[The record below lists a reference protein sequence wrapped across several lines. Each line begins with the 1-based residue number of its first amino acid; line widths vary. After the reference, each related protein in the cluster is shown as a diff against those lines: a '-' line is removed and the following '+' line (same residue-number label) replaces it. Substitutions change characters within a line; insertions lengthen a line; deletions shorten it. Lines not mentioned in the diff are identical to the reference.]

1 MQCQWLRYGHRTGT
15 DSDGY
20 SLPAIPYGVAP
31 VTVVAG
37 SGAVVNNTGAGLTAF
52 NISTTSG
59 ITSNNVGASFN
70 GGATGISYNTLLS
83 ISMTGFSGS
92 AVGGTADGINLNAGT
107 GVNFSSLP
115 AAYVSGGA
123 NGLVVNTGSTATVS
137 TTGGT
142 FLGGTGDGIKVNTVG
157 ANLIGAGT
165 GTTNITTSG
174 TTVTG
179 GTNGISAL
187 STVTGATGA
196 TATTT
201 VTANG
206 GGITG
211 TSGAGITASA
221 IAAPLSG
228 PAAATT
234 TVQGNSDVTGGSNGI
249 FALSASLNGTSN
261 TKVDVSGDIE
271 GTNGNGITAIGASV
285 GDLSGFNPNDPST
298 WNSAVGTG
306 KATVDVT
313 TKDNV
318 TADNGTGIL
327 AVGIGTGNDV
337 KVNAK
342 DNVDATGGF
351 GVIAG
356 SIGTGGTVDVK
367 TKDVSGTQGGV
378 LGFNTDGNVNVH
390 TTGTVEVAS
399 GGFIGVGAIANN
411 GNATVNFSGVIDP
424 PLIGVGAV
432 AIGNGTATANTA
444 GTIDADLI
452 GVGGLIGGTGGTL
465 TVETKDTVDSANGFG
480 VAALGFG
487 SNTIDVTT
495 DKAVTGRY
503 LGVGALALGDTNAVT
518 VHTKDTVKSAD
529 GFGVFGG
536 AIGGGANT
544 VKVTTDQTV
553 DGRLLGV
560 GGILGA
566 TGGSLD
572 INTKA
577 AVTSTDGFG
586 VAGLAFG
593 NNNTVK
599 VLTEGTVSGDLLGV
613 GALSIGDGGTVDVH
627 TLAAVTSANGIGVLG
642 GNIGAGQQVT
652 VVTDGTVNAAIAG
665 VVGFNTGGNT
675 DVTVNQKVSV
685 AAGGFI
691 GAAAI
696 AGGTGNATLTINGVI
711 DPPAI
716 GGGALTI
723 GSGTAT
729 VNVNAEVQATT
740 IGIVG
745 ANIGNGAIDVNVNAG
760 GTIKSDGIGILTF
773 KLGDGPTTI
782 DVDAAVGGL
791 SGAATGGDG
800 IFALAFGESPVT
812 INTTANGTINAGDDG
827 ISVGHIGGG
836 NITITTNGTIT
847 AGDEG
852 IQVLSAALTTGD
864 VTVTNNAA
872 ITATDNGI
880 FILKGGDGAVLVNA
894 NANVTSTTANGVE
907 ANVLFGTGDVTV
919 NQGASTTIAA
929 QDFGVIA
936 SKTFGTGN
944 VSVTTGTASAI
955 NATAGGIFAGRF
967 AGTGDVV
974 VTTGLLSNITTVG
987 NGIEAQS
994 IGSTGN
1000 VTVTT
1005 GTTSGVTAGG
1015 DGIVANKFAGS
1026 GDVFLTTGT
1035 SSAVAAGDD
1044 GLTATNFA
1052 FGPGNDVFVATGVNS
1067 VVLANDKGIRAGGW
1081 DNVTVNTSDGS
1092 IIRGD
1097 ADMTGVGNAIRIF
1110 SADFATVNIG
1120 TNNAVIGSGKSW
1132 GEAVISVNSDDGTII
1147 NVGAGTLVSSWSY
1160 LGGNNLPGLIV
1171 AASDIVIDTDGGAT
1185 TITNNGTIVG
1195 RIGLTNN
1202 DDTFNNLSSNTWITV
1217 GNNYFGGGNDTLNN
1231 TGRIVTALQGGVAET
1246 TTFNSLETFNNGD
1259 PLFLQ
1264 SGLLTMID
1272 ETPGQIAG
1280 NGTRDVTYVS
1290 GTWNGVGNS
1299 KVGLDSYL
1307 GAPGSTSDQ
1316 LAVGGLDVNGVEI
1329 AGLVTT
1335 GSTGLVIHDVNAGP
1349 GAFNLAGIKVV
1360 DVQSAAGTTDPT
1372 SFYISPGSTNYSPKF
1387 GGVIDKGLFFY
1398 DLTVIGNDQYLIGLP
1413 DQEVFELPKLVTG
1426 AQAIWHETTGVWL
1439 DRQADLRTY
1448 LQGTP
1453 TQLVTKEG
1461 IKTIDGAPAS
1471 VTPGIWGKV
1480 VGSWGSRDASNT
1492 FAAGGGLYGFDTG
1505 YNQSIYGF
1513 MAGADFGKEGVFATN
1528 DAVVF
1533 GVLGGYV
1540 GSNLNFSNSP
1550 TSADYS
1556 GGTVGAYATYITGNW
1571 YFDALIK
1578 ADFLSMDYNAPTL
1591 AGIGYFGKSTD
1602 ARNVGFALDTGY
1614 RLYTWANGGFV
1625 DGLATLTYVNTN
1637 ISNLAIAG
1645 NTFVDFGNNDS
1656 LRGSLGARVGGQ
1668 IYDAATY
1675 KVQASVTGR
1684 LWYEFLGDNAV
1695 TIFNPGVP
1703 FGTVDNFDGL
1713 FGEVGVGFNVFA
1725 KDSGWNSFVNADVKF
1740 GDNYTAGSAKGGVRY
1755 QW

>member
-1 MQCQWLRYGHRTGT
+1 MGGDNGKLDVTNSG
-15 DSDGY
+15 
-20 SLPAIPYGVAP
+20 AISTQGAA
-31 VTVVAG
+31 VAG
-37 SGAVVNNTGAGLTAF
+37 LVVGDEGQVKVTNTGA
-52 NISTTSG
+52 I
-59 ITSNNVGASFN
+59 N
-70 GGATGISYNTLLS
+70 GGLLGVGGIVIGDNTTGIATTVEVKN
-83 ISMTGFSGS
+83 S
-92 AVGGTADGINLNAGT
+92 AAVTNDGI
-107 GVNFSSLP
+107 GVL
-115 AAYVSGGA
+115 
-123 NGLVVNTGSTATVS
+123 
-137 TTGGT
+137 
-142 FLGGTGDGIKVNTVG
+142 
-157 ANLIGAGT
+157 
-165 GTTNITTSG
+165 
-174 TTVTG
+174 
-179 GTNGISAL
+179 
-187 STVTGATGA
+187 
-196 TATTT
+196 
-201 VTANG
+201 G
-206 GGITG
+206 GGIG
-211 TSGAGITASA
+211 DNQVVKVSTSGAID
-221 IAAPLSG
+221 SG
-228 PAAATT
+228 LLG
-234 TVQGNSDVTGGSNGI
+234 VGGFS
-249 FALSASLNGTSN
+249 
-261 TKVDVSGDIE
+261 
-271 GTNGNGITAIGASV
+271 IGAS
-285 GDLSGFNPNDPST
+285 
-298 WNSAVGTG
+298 
-306 KATVDVT
+306 
-313 TKDNV
+313 
-318 TADNGTGIL
+318 
-327 AVGIGTGNDV
+327 GN
-337 KVNAK
+337 
-342 DNVDATGGF
+342 
-351 GVIAG
+351 
-356 SIGTGGTVDVK
+356 VDVK
-367 TKDVSGTQGGV
+367 TTAAVTSGGAGV
-378 LGFNTDGNVNVH
+378 VGAGIGDNSVVKV
-390 TTGTVEVAS
+390 TTGEQV
-399 GGFIGVGAIANN
+399 
-411 GNATVNFSGVIDP
+411 D
-424 PLIGVGAV
+424 
-432 AIGNGTATANTA
+432 GTF
-444 GTIDADLI
+444 L
-452 GVGGLIGGTGGTL
+452 GVGGLIGGAGSQLTIVTEDKVTSSDGFGVAALGLGTGQTINVTTQQEVSGDLLGVGALNLGGGGTTVNVETQAKVTSASGFGVLGGSIGTGANTVTVLTQKQVSGDLLGVGGIIGGTGGSL
-465 TVETKDTVDSANGFG
+465 TIETKDTVDSANGFGVAALGLGSNTIDVTTDKAVTGRYLGVGALALGDQNTVTVHTKDTVTSSDGFGVLGGAIGAGPNVVSVTTDKAVVGDLLGVGGVIGGTGGSLTIETKDTVDSANGFG

-665 VVGFNTGGNT
+665 VVGFNTGGDT

-685 AAGGFI
+685 APGGFI

-696 AGGTGNATLTINGVI
+696 SGGTGNATLTINGVI

-716 GGGALTI
+716 GGGALTL

-773 KLGDGPTTI
+773 KLGDGPTNI

-812 INTTANGTINAGDDG
+812 INTTANGTITAGDDG

-836 NITITTNGTIT
+836 NITITTNAAIT

-880 FILKGGDGAVLVNA
+880 FILKGGDGAVTVNA
-894 NANVTSTTANGVE
+894 NANITSTTANGIE
-907 ANVLFGTGDVTV
+907 ANAVLGTGNVTVAQAGLTTITAQDFGIIASKTLGTGDVTV
-919 NQGASTTIAA
+919 
-929 QDFGVIA
+929 
-936 SKTFGTGN
+936 
-944 VSVTTGTASAI
+944 TTGTLSAI

-967 AGTGDVV
+967 GGTGNVV
-974 VTTGLLSNITTVG
+974 VSTGIASGITTSG
-987 NGIEAQS
+987 NGINAQS
-994 IGSTGN
+994 IGADGN

-1005 GTTSGVTAGG
+1005 GLASGITAGN

-1026 GDVFLTTGT
+1026 GDIFLTTG
-1035 SSAVAAGDD
+1035 SSSTVAAGDD

-1052 FGPGNDVFVATGVNS
+1052 FGAGNDIFVTTGLNSS
-1067 VVLANDKGIRAGGW
+1067 VVANDKGIRAGGW
-1081 DNVTVNTSDGS
+1081 DNVNITTSDLS
-1092 IIRGD
+1092 LIRGD
-1097 ADMTGVGNAIRIF
+1097 ADQSGVGNAIRIF
-1110 SADFATVNIG
+1110 EADFATVNIG

-1132 GEAVISVNSDDGTII
+1132 GEAVISVNSDDGTVI

-1217 GNNYFGGGNDTLNN
+1217 GNNYFGGGTDTLNN
-1231 TGRIVTALQGGVAET
+1231 TGRIVTALQGAVAENT
-1246 TTFNSLETFNNGD
+1246 NFFSLETFNNGD

-1272 ETPGQIAG
+1272 EVPGQIAF
-1280 NGTRDVTYVS
+1280 NGARDVTYVS

-1299 KVGLDSYL
+1299 RVGLDSFL
-1307 GAPGSTSDQ
+1307 GAAGSTSDQ

-1335 GSTGLVIHDVNAGP
+1335 GTTGLVIHDVNPGP
-1349 GAFNLAGIKVV
+1349 GAFNLAGIRVV
-1360 DVQSAAGTTDPT
+1360 DVQSVAGTTNPA
-1372 SFYISPGSTNYSPKF
+1372 SFYIDPSSTNYAPKF

-1453 TQLVTKEG
+1453 KQLVTKEG
-1461 IKTIDGAPAS
+1461 VKTIDGAPAS

-1513 MAGADFGKEGVFATN
+1513 MAGADFGKESVFATN

-1625 DGLATLTYVNTN
+1625 DGLATLSYVNTN